1 MEFSKK
7 KFEEFRDF
15 IQTNQVK
22 ELIHF
27 IGMSDSPDLHCFIS
41 YLSNKNK
48 IKLFSTIP
56 EETAAQL
63 LYSALDNHLMDYVL
77 LKLKRSKAAK
87 ILEYIPSD
95 IQVDTF
101 RALDPKVVNKIIQY
115 FDPVMRAEVKELIKY
130 EDNTA
135 GGLMVREY
143 LEYYSHQTTNDIR
156 IDLEKNAETYK
167 KYDVQYTY
175 IIDKQ
180 KKLLGVIPLRELF
193 FSSKNTPLINIV
205 YKNIVTI
212 PIDDNAEQVRDYF
225 NAHPYLAFP
234 VVDTNN
240 KLLGVIK
247 RDSIEHF
254 LKRETEQEFLKLTGI
269 MGGEETHSMPI
280 PLRSAKR
287 LSWLSINILLNF
299 MAASV
304 IIIYQDTLAQAIT
317 LAVFL
322 PIISDMS
329 GCSGNQSVAVTLRE
343 LALGWLQPK
352 EIFRVLFK
360 ESILGIMNGIVLG
373 CIIALI
379 AVLWKENIYLG
390 LVVGSALACNTV
402 IAVCLGSLIP
412 ILLKSAKI
420 DPAIAS
426 GPLLTTITD
435 MVGFLLVFVFA
446 TQFLHQIS

>member
-1 MEFSKK
+1 
-7 KFEEFRDF
+7 
-15 IQTNQVK
+15 
-22 ELIHF
+22 
-27 IGMSDSPDLHCFIS
+27 
-41 YLSNKNK
+41 
-48 IKLFSTIP
+48 
-56 EETAAQL
+56 
-63 LYSALDNHLMDYVL
+63 MDYVL
-77 LKLKRSKAAK
+77 LKLKQSKAAK
-87 ILEYIPSD
+87 ILEHIPSD
-95 IQVDTF
+95 IQVDVF
-101 RALDPKVVNKIIQY
+101 RSLNPKVVSKIIQH
-115 FDPVMRAEVKELIKY
+115 FDPVMREEVKRLIKY
-130 EDNTA
+130 EDDTA
-135 GGLMVREY
+135 GGLMIREY
-143 LEYYSHQTTNDIR
+143 LEYYSHQTTDDIR
-156 IDLEKNAETYK
+156 KDLEKNAKTYK
-167 KYDVQYTY
+167 KYDIQYTY
-175 IIDKQ
+175 IVDKQ
-180 KKLLGVIPLRELF
+180 KRLLGVIPLRELF
-193 FSSKNTPLINIV
+193 FSSKQTPLINIV
-205 YKNIVTI
+205 YKNVVTI
-212 PIDDNAEQVRDYF
+212 PIDNNAEQVRDYF
-225 NAHPYLAFP
+225 NDHSYLAFP

-240 KLLGVIK
+240 RLLGVIK
-247 RDSIEHF
+247 RDSVEHF

-373 CIIALI
+373 FIIAVI
-379 AVLWKENIYLG
+379 AFFWKENIYLG

>member
-7 KFEEFRDF
+7 KFKEFQNF
-15 IQTNQVK
+15 IRADQLK

-27 IGMSDSPDLHCFIS
+27 IEMSDSADLHSFIS
-41 YLSNKNK
+41 YLSKKNT

-63 LYSALDNHLMDYVL
+63 LCNALDSHLTEYVL
-77 LKLKRSKAAK
+77 LKLNLNKAAK
-87 ILEYIPSD
+87 ILKYVPSD
-95 IQVDTF
+95 IQVDIF
-101 RALDPKVVNKIIQY
+101 RALNPKVVNKIIQH
-115 FDPVMRAEVKELIKY
+115 FDPVMREEVKRLIKY
-130 EDNTA
+130 EDDTA
-135 GGLMVREY
+135 GGLMIREY
-143 LEYYSHQTTNDIR
+143 LEYYSHQTTDDIR
-156 IDLEKNAETYK
+156 EDLEKNAKTYK
-167 KYDVQYTY
+167 KYDIQYTY
-175 IIDKQ
+175 IVDKQ
-180 KKLLGVIPLRELF
+180 KRLLGVIPLRELF
-193 FSSKNTPLINIV
+193 FSSKQTPLINIV
-205 YKNIVTI
+205 YKNVVAI
-212 PIDDNAEQVRDYF
+212 PIDNNAEQVRDYF
-225 NAHPYLAFP
+225 NDHSYLAFP

-240 KLLGVIK
+240 RLLGVIK
-247 RDSIEHF
+247 RDSVEHF

-373 CIIALI
+373 FIIAVI
-379 AVLWKENIYLG
+379 AFFWKENIYLG

-402 IAVCLGSLIP
+402 IAVCLGSSIP
-412 ILLKSAKI
+412 ILLKLLKLI
-420 DPAIAS
+420 QLL
-426 GPLLTTITD
+426 PLDLY
-435 MVGFLLVFVFA
+435 
-446 TQFLHQIS
+446 